1 MADTYTVLAQVP
13 VTDSQPGLGIVPAM
27 EITFK
32 AHPSEQVAKV
42 RIPQAQYAKDHVDS
56 VLREH
61 AERLNEI
68 QNL

>member
-1 MADTYTVLAQVP
+1 MADTYTVLSQVP
-13 VTDSQPGLGIVPAM
+13 VTDSQPGVGIVPAM

-42 RIPQAQYAKDHVDS
+42 RVPSSQYHKEHVDQ

-68 QNL
+68 QAL